1 MTPARRSATRPVAMQ
16 PNSPAARIYAAID
29 TTDLE
34 RARALSRA
42 LAGVV
47 DGLKLGKEFF
57 TAHGPEG
64 IRAVLGDPETRQ
76 LGLFL
81 DLKFHDIPNTVA
93 AAIRAA
99 APIAPTWLTVH
110 ASGGPAMLRAAADAA
125 AETTGADGRPRTRV
139 LAVTVLTS
147 LDDGDLEAVGQRT
160 PAAEQVE
167 RLGALA
173 RDHGIDG
180 LVCSPREIGQLRR
193 RLGPGV
199 ALAVPGIRP
208 TWSIAGD
215 QKRITTP
222 GDARAAGADLL
233 VIGRPI
239 TGADDPAAA
248 ARRIVDE
255 IAA

>member
-1 MTPARRSATRPVAMQ
+1 MQ
-16 PNSPAARIYAAID
+16 PNNPAARIYAAID
-29 TTDLE
+29 TTDLA

-64 IRAVLGDPETRQ
+64 IRAVLGAPETRQ

-93 AAIRAA
+93 GAIRAA
-99 APIAPTWLTVH
+99 APIAPNWLTVH

-125 AETTGADGRPRTRV
+125 AETRGAQGRPRTRV

-147 LDDGDLEAVGQRT
+147 LDDSDLAAVGQHT

-173 RDHGIDG
+173 RDQGIDG
-180 LVCSPREIGQLRR
+180 LVCSPREIARLRQ

-208 TWSIAGD
+208 TWFLAGD

-222 GDARAAGADLL
+222 SDACAAGADLL

>member
-1 MTPARRSATRPVAMQ
+1 MMQ
-16 PNSPAARIYAAID
+16 SDSPAARIYAAID
-29 TTDLE
+29 TTDLDH
-34 RARALSRA
+34 ARALSRA

-47 DGLKLGKEFF
+47 GGIKVGKEFF

-64 IRAVLGDPETRQ
+64 IRAILGTPETRH

-93 AAIRAA
+93 GAIRAA
-99 APIAPTWLTVH
+99 APLAPTWLTVH

-125 AETTGADGRPRTRV
+125 AETVGANGRPRTRV

-147 LDDGDLEAVGQRT
+147 LDDADLEAVGQRT
-160 PAAEQVE
+160 PAGEQVE

-173 RDHGIDG
+173 RDNGVDG
-180 LVCSPREIGQLRR
+180 LVCSPREIAQLRAS
-193 RLGPGV
+193 LGPAV

-208 TWSIAGD
+208 TWSVAGD

-222 GDARAAGADLL
+222 ADALTVGADVL

-239 TGADDPAAA
+239 TQADDPAAA

>member
-1 MTPARRSATRPVAMQ
+1 MQ
-16 PNSPAARIYAAID
+16 PDSPAARIYAAID
-29 TTDLE
+29 TTDLD
-34 RARALSRA
+34 RARMLSRA
-42 LAGVV
+42 LAGIVG
-47 DGLKLGKEFF
+47 GLKIGKEFF

-64 IRAVLGDPETRQ
+64 VRAILGDPETRR

-93 AAIRAA
+93 GAIRAA
-99 APIAPTWLTVH
+99 APLAPAWLTVH

-147 LDDGDLEAVGQRT
+147 LDDADLAAVGQRT
-160 PAAEQVE
+160 PAKAQVD
-167 RLGALA
+167 RLAALA
-173 RDHGIDG
+173 RDNGVGG
-180 LVCSPREIGQLRR
+180 LVCSPREVARLRGD
-193 RLGPGV
+193 LGPGV
-199 ALAVPGIRP
+199 ALVVPGIRP
-208 TWSIAGD
+208 TWTLAGD

-222 GDARAAGADLL
+222 RDALSAGADIL

-239 TGADDPAAA
+239 TQAQDPAAA
-248 ARRIVDE
+248 ARRIADE

>member
-1 MTPARRSATRPVAMQ
+1 MQ
-16 PNSPAARIYAAID
+16 SDSPAARIYAAID
-29 TTDLE
+29 TTDLA

-64 IRAVLGDPETRQ
+64 VRAVLGDPETRQ

-93 AAIRAA
+93 GAIRAA
-99 APIAPTWLTVH
+99 APIAPNWLSVH

-125 AETTGADGRPRTRV
+125 AQTTGPDGRPRTRV

-147 LDDGDLEAVGQRT
+147 LDDADLEAVGQHT
-160 PAAEQVE
+160 PAGAQVD
-167 RLGALA
+167 RLGTLA
-173 RDHGIDG
+173 RDQGVDG
-180 LVCSPREIGQLRR
+180 LVCSPREISPLRA
-193 RLGPGV
+193 RLGPEV
-199 ALAVPGIRP
+199 ALVVPGIRP
-208 TWSIAGD
+208 TWTVAGD

-222 GDARAAGADLL
+222 RDALAAGADVL

-239 TGADDPAAA
+239 TQADDPAAA

>member
-1 MTPARRSATRPVAMQ
+1 MQ
-16 PNSPAARIYAAID
+16 SDSPAARIYAAID
-29 TTDLE
+29 TTDLD
-34 RARALSRA
+34 RARGLSRA
-42 LAGVV
+42 LAGAVG
-47 DGLKLGKEFF
+47 GLKLGKEFF

-64 IRAVLGDPETRQ
+64 VRAVLGAPETRH

-93 AAIRAA
+93 GAIRAA
-99 APIAPTWLTVH
+99 APLAPNWLTVH

-125 AETTGADGRPRTRV
+125 AETRGQDGGPRTRV

-147 LDDGDLEAVGQRT
+147 LDDADLQAVGQHT
-160 PAAEQVE
+160 PAGEQVE

-173 RDHGIDG
+173 RDQGVDG
-180 LVCSPREIGQLRR
+180 LVCSPREISRLRAA
-193 RLGPGV
+193 LGPGV

-222 GDARAAGADLL
+222 RDALAAGADLL

-239 TGADDPAAA
+239 TGADDPAVA

>member
-1 MTPARRSATRPVAMQ
+1 MQ
-16 PNSPAARIYAAID
+16 PDSPAARIYAAID
-29 TTDLE
+29 TTDLA

-47 DGLKLGKEFF
+47 GGVKLGKEFF

-64 IRAVLGDPETRQ
+64 VRAVVGEPETRH

-93 AAIRAA
+93 GAIRAA
-99 APIAPTWLTVH
+99 APLAPTWLTVH

-125 AETTGADGRPRTRV
+125 AQATGADGRPRTRV

-147 LDDGDLEAVGQRT
+147 LDDSDLAAVGQHT

-180 LVCSPREIGQLRR
+180 LVCSPREIARLRAA
-193 RLGPGV
+193 LGPGV
-199 ALAVPGIRP
+199 ALVVPGIRP
-208 TWSIAGD
+208 TWSVTGD

-222 GDARAAGADLL
+222 QDALAAGANIL
-233 VIGRPI
+233 VVGRPI
-239 TGADDPAAA
+239 TQADDPAAA

-255 IAA
+255 VAA